1 MKSREEI
8 FAAVKVALSKKRFD
22 HTIMVAENA
31 VILADLYGIDKKAM
45 WAMAMLHDIAKEM
58 DSEEMF
64 AVADKYGYTISKL
77 SLDFVPNMHAEVG
90 ALIAE
95 KEFGF
100 KDRDFLNAIKYH
112 VLGRPAMSVPEK
124 ILFICDHTEPS
135 RPNPARMSYLFEM
148 AKTDLDETML
158 RFISMLLEYQNKRG
172 YSLSI
177 RERIWETFDYLLDER
192 RKNKQNF
199 PKAGSSAGLLTDV
212 EFDAALEVIRRNRI
226 SVKSVQNIRTLGGF
240 ISNYGKCRRTVKTKG
255 LVRSADLSRLTEEE
269 ALYLKEESGLT
280 LIIDLRTPAEI
291 AKAPDRK
298 IPGVDYVKAP
308 LIQAYSGIR
317 ADYLTERYIKSA
329 SEREKAW
336 LLSEY
341 ARIPMV
347 RSMYQS
353 MFTDKEALNTFGQIF
368 RLIQSEEG
376 TVLFHCTSGK
386 DRTGVLS
393 AMLLYVLGCDEKDII
408 NDYNAS
414 AISFNAMSENHM
426 ELLKR
431 YEYEEDVLI
440 GLQSTLSVVPEAI
453 REGLDRI
460 TSRYPAREMFAME
473 VLGMNEEE
481 IDNFQNKFLTE

>member
-1 MKSREEI
+1 M
-8 FAAVKVALSKKRFD
+8 
-22 HTIMVAENA
+22 
-31 VILADLYGIDKKAM
+31 
-45 WAMAMLHDIAKEM
+45 
-58 DSEEMF
+58 
-64 AVADKYGYTISKL
+64 
-77 SLDFVPNMHAEVG
+77 
-90 ALIAE
+90 
-95 KEFGF
+95 
-100 KDRDFLNAIKYH
+100 
-112 VLGRPAMSVPEK
+112 
-124 ILFICDHTEPS
+124 
-135 RPNPARMSYLFEM
+135 
-148 AKTDLDETML
+148 
-158 RFISMLLEYQNKRG
+158 
-172 YSLSI
+172 
-177 RERIWETFDYLLDER
+177 
-192 RKNKQNF
+192 
-199 PKAGSSAGLLTDV
+199 
-212 EFDAALEVIRRNRI
+212 
-226 SVKSVQNIRTLGGF
+226 
-240 ISNYGKCRRTVKTKG
+240 
-255 LVRSADLSRLTEEE
+255 
-269 ALYLKEESGLT
+269 
-280 LIIDLRTPAEI
+280 
-291 AKAPDRK
+291 
-298 IPGVDYVKAP
+298 KAP

-341 ARIPMV
+341 ARIPVV

-414 AISFNAMSENHM
+414 AISFNAMSETHM

>member
-1 MKSREEI
+1 MSEFNILFGGAEDAQR
-8 FAAVKVALSKKRFD
+8 VKEDVVALEDINDSVTETSIEVEKIKRQAEEKEKALVTLVDQTVKKRRD
-22 HTIMVAENA
+22 QLVYN
-31 VILADLYGIDKKAM
+31 
-45 WAMAMLHDIAKEM
+45 
-58 DSEEMF
+58 
-64 AVADKYGYTISKL
+64 
-77 SLDFVPNMHAEVG
+77 LD
-90 ALIAE
+90 
-95 KEFGF
+95 
-100 KDRDFLNAIKYH
+100 
-112 VLGRPAMSVPEK
+112 
-124 ILFICDHTEPS
+124 
-135 RPNPARMSYLFEM
+135 
-148 AKTDLDETML
+148 
-158 RFISMLLEYQNKRG
+158 
-172 YSLSI
+172 
-177 RERIWETFDYLLDER
+177 
-192 RKNKQNF
+192 
-199 PKAGSSAGLLTDV
+199 
-212 EFDAALEVIRRNRI
+212 
-226 SVKSVQNIRTLGGF
+226 
-240 ISNYGKCRRTVKTKG
+240 
-255 LVRSADLSRLTEEE
+255 
-269 ALYLKEESGLT
+269 
-280 LIIDLRTPAEI
+280 AEI

-341 ARIPMV
+341 ARIPVV

>member
-8 FAAVKVALSKKRFD
+8 YAAVKAALSQKRFD
-22 HTIMVAENA
+22 HSVIVAETS
-31 VILADLYGIDKKAM
+31 VVLAGLYGIDKETM
-45 WAMAMLHDIAKEM
+45 WAAAMLHDIAKEM
-58 DSEEMF
+58 DPEEMF
-64 AVADKYGYTISKL
+64 AVADKYGYTISSL
-77 SLDFVPNMHAEVG
+77 SLDFAPNMHAEVG

-95 KEFGF
+95 MEYSL

-135 RPNPARMSYLFEM
+135 RPDPARSSYLYEM
-148 AKTDLDETML
+148 AKTDLDGTML
-158 RFISMLLEYQNKRG
+158 RFISIVLEYQDEHE
-172 YSLSI
+172 YPSSI
-177 RERIWETFDYLLDER
+177 RERIWESFDYLMAER
-192 RKNKQNF
+192 IKNKHDF
-199 PKAGSSAGLLTDV
+199 PKAGSSAGLLTDA
-212 EFDAALEVIRRNRI
+212 EFDAALEVILKNRI
-226 SVKSVQNIRTLGGF
+226 PVRSVQNIRWLGGF
-240 ISNYGKCRRTVKTKG
+240 TSNCGNRRRTVKTKG
-255 LVRSADLSRLTEEE
+255 LIRSADLSRLTEED

-280 LIIDLRTPAEI
+280 LIIDLRTPAEA
-291 AKAPDRK
+291 AKAPDRQ

-308 LIQAYSGIR
+308 LIQAYSTVR

-347 RSMYQS
+347 RSMYQR
-353 MFTDKEALNTFGQIF
+353 MFTDKEALNTFRQVF
-368 RLIQSEEG
+368 RLIQNEEG

-414 AISFNAMSENHM
+414 AISFNAMSESYM

-431 YEYEEDVLI
+431 YEYEDDVFI
-440 GLQSTLSVVPEAI
+440 DLQGTLSVVPEAM
-453 REGLDRI
+453 REGLERVS
-460 TSRYPAREMFAME
+460 SRYPAREMFAME

-481 IDNFQNKFLTE
+481 IENFRNRFLTE